1 MAEITYDKYLDLL
14 KSNNTEKI
22 EKVTKIN
29 FSNTNSSL
37 FHYKIIIII
46 IIYYLILNQ
55 FNT

>member
-1 MAEITYDKYLDLL
+1 MAEINYDKYLDLL

-37 FHYKIIIII
+37 FNYKIIII

-55 FNT
+55 FNA